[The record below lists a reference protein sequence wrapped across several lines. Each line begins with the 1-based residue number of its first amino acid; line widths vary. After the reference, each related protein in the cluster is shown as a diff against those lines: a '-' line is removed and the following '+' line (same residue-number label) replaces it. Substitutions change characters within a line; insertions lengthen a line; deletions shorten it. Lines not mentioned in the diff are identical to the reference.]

1 MNLLMDVSVGE
12 KYHSNSQ
19 KIRVIT
25 ENWFNSNMYCP
36 CCGSPKINHFENN
49 KPVADFYCP
58 CCAEEYELKSKS
70 GKIDNKVND
79 GAYDTMI
86 QRIEA
91 INNPNFFFLNYSKS
105 SMKVQD
111 LIIVPKHFFVKD
123 IIEKRTPLAETAR
136 RAGWVGCNIEIKKI
150 PEEGKIYVVK
160 DAVVAEISDVLQ
172 QIEKTKFIA
181 QYNLKARGW
190 ILDILNCVGAI
201 DERVFSLEQV
211 YGFEDA
217 LRVKHP
223 QNKHIKEK
231 IRQQLQVLR
240 DKGLIEFLGN
250 GHYRKVGSL

>member
-1 MNLLMDVSVGE
+1 MNLMMDVSVGE

-58 CCAEEYELKSKS
+58 LCAEEYELKSKS
-70 GKIDNKVND
+70 GKIENKVND

-150 PEEGKIYVVK
+150 PEEGKIYIVKNENVSAVADVVK
-160 DAVVAEISDVLQ
+160 KF
-172 QIEKTKFIA
+172 EKTSFIA
-181 QYNLKARGW
+181 KYNLKARGW
-190 ILDILNCVGAI
+190 ILDVLNCVGEI
-201 DERVFSLEQV
+201 EKREFLLDEV
-211 YGFEDA
+211 YKFEDI
-217 LRVKHP
+217 LKTKHP
-223 QNKHIKEK
+223 NNNHIKEK

-240 DKGLIEFLGN
+240 DQGLIEFLGK
-250 GHYRKVGSL
+250 GRYRKVE

>member
-1 MNLLMDVSVGE
+1 MNLFMDLSVAE
-12 KYHSNSQ
+12 KYKSNSQ

-36 CCGSPKINHFENN
+36 CCGNLSINHFENN
-49 KPVADFYCP
+49 RPVADFYCP
-58 CCAEEYELKSKS
+58 LCREEYELKSKS
-70 GKIDNKVND
+70 GKIENKITD

-86 QRIEA
+86 QRINT
-91 INNPNFFFLNYSKS
+91 INNPNFFFMNYSKRE
-105 SMKVQD
+105 MKIKD
-111 LIIVPKHFFVKD
+111 LMMVPKHFFVD
-123 IIEKRTPLAETAR
+123 EIIEKRPPLAESAR

-150 PEEGKIYVVK
+150 PNEGKIYIVK
-160 DAVVAEISDVLQ
+160 DEMISEISDVLK
-172 QIEKTKFIA
+172 QIEKTSFIA
-181 QYNLKARGW
+181 QYNMKARGW
-190 ILDILNCVGAI
+190 ILDILHCVGAI

-211 YGFEDA
+211 YRFEDA
-217 LRVKHP
+217 LKVKHP

>member
-25 ENWFNSNMYCP
+25 ENWFNYSMYCP

-58 CCAEEYELKSKS
+58 HCAEEYELKSKS

-86 QRIEA
+86 KRIEA

-123 IIEKRTPLAETAR
+123 IIERRNPLAETAR
-136 RAGWVGCNIEIKKI
+136 RAGWIGCNIEIKKI
-150 PEEGKIYVVK
+150 PDEGKIYIVK
-160 DAVVAEISDVLQ
+160 NETVTKTEDVISQVKNVQ
-172 QIEKTKFIA
+172 FISN
-181 QYNLKARGW
+181 YNLKARGW
-190 ILDILNCVGAI
+190 IMDILNCVGSI
-201 DERVFSLEQV
+201 EDREFSLKEV
-211 YGFEDA
+211 YRFEDE
-217 LRVKHP
+217 LKIKHP
-223 QNKHIKEK
+223 DNKHIKDK
-231 IRQQLQVLR
+231 IRQQLQLLR
-240 DKGLIEFLGN
+240 DQGLIEFLGK
-250 GHYRKVGSL
+250 GRYRKVK